1 MIDAIAETDDDIMMK
16 YLEGEEISVEE
27 LKELKKQ
34 YPDYTVVAYI
44 NKNKQFLSSTGI
56 KYNAKVI
63 IDSIEYKGG
72 REGSVRATE
81 GESISK
87 NQFISAFRQVRDMEC
102 INTKN
107 VKPYIDRKQSP
118 FVGLLKS
125 VGIIE

>member
-1 MIDAIAETDDDIMMK
+1 MK
-16 YLEGEEISVEE
+16 VKHEYARMPANEVWNV
-27 LKELKKQ
+27 
-34 YPDYTVVAYI
+34 VVAYI

-81 GESISK
+81 GETINK

-102 INTKN
+102 INTLN
-107 VKPYIDRKQSP
+107 VKPYIDRKQTP
-118 FVGLLKS
+118 FIGLLKS
-125 VGIIE
+125 TRIIE